1 MTNFVAWYRRV
12 SQERLGAAADLLDDL
27 REVLPSLESLSLIR
41 TGEDARALEAVF
53 GGAHKRSRYRLGQLS
68 DGQRALIALYCLLR
82 FCGDGTARASLF
94 VDQPD
99 SYISLREVQPWVV
112 ALSEALGD
120 TLEQAVV
127 ISHHPVTID
136 HLGGKARWFFR
147 DDDGPAR
154 VKHEPPSSSGPASY
168 SDVVARGWER

>member
-1 MTNFVAWYRRV
+1 M
-12 SQERLGAAADLLDDL
+12 
-27 REVLPSLESLSLIR
+27 
-41 TGEDARALEAVF
+41 F

-136 HLGGKARWFFR
+136 DLGGKARWFFR
-147 DDDGPAR
+147 EDDGPAR